1 MEKLTIEKVINNVVN
16 KSIDYNDYF
25 EYQELAYENGLLF
38 FTSEKAED
46 IIKEFLNDFTLQEI
60 QDIFT
65 IGLDKLTK
73 VWKRFDYNTIYDR
86 YELHQCE
93 LGYIAIPIP

>member
-46 IIKEFLNDFTLQEI
+46 IIEEFLEDFTLEEI
-60 QDIFT
+60 QQIFT
-65 IGLDKLTK
+65 IGLEKLPK
-73 VWKRFDYNTIYDR
+73 VWDRFDKNTLYDR

-93 LGYIAIPIP
+93 LGYIAIPMP